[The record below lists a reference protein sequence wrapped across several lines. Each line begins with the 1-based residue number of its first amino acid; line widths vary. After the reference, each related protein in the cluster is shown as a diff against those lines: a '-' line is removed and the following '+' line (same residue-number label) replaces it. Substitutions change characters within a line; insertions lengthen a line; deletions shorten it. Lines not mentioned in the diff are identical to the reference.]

1 MDKTSKN
8 PWYPQNTLMT
18 IDSKERQEIQFN
30 PCATDLLAPLGLT
43 YSLEDNLTNGG
54 EHGALGG
61 QKVKVKT
68 ASNITSELTN
78 VIFYTEEIC
87 ETIFTPGKTAP
98 QTIQDET
105 FHAGVGYSH

>member
-68 ASNITSELTN
+68 ASELTN
-78 VIFYTEEIC
+78 VIFYTEESC
-87 ETIFTPGKTAP
+87 ETI
-98 QTIQDET
+98 QTIPDDT

>member
-8 PWYPQNTLMT
+8 PCYPQNTLMT

-68 ASNITSELTN
+68 ASELTN
-78 VIFYTEEIC
+78 VIFYTEESC
-87 ETIFTPGKTAP
+87 ETI
-98 QTIQDET
+98 QTIQDDT